1 MIGADYVLFFLG
13 LIWVAA
19 AAIFDIR
26 KREVPN
32 WLNFS
37 LILFALAFRYFYSV
51 FSGLDYFLF
60 GFLGFAFFFALAHLF
75 YYGKVFAG
83 GDAKL
88 LMGLGVVLP
97 MFSDY
102 LVNFQMLLYFVLVFM
117 VVGSLYGLVYSF
129 FLVFLH
135 LKRFAAEF
143 REQFRK
149 KISLFYIS
157 LFFVVASLIFT
168 LYAGGISWLLPVV
181 LIFLPF
187 LYVYA
192 KSVEEACMVKALL
205 LKEVT
210 EGDWLYEP
218 LHLGGKILM
227 PRWEGLTRRQVEF
240 IQRYGRRR
248 ILIKQGIP
256 FVPAFFFAYLF
267 FFAKFWF
274 GWF

>member
-1 MIGADYVLFFLG
+1 MIGADIFLFFLG

-19 AAIFDIR
+19 ASICDIR

-37 LILFALAFRYFYSV
+37 LILFALAFRYFYGV
-51 FSGLDYFLF
+51 LNEFDYFLY

-102 LVNFQMLLYFVLVFM
+102 LVNFQMMLYFVLMFM
-117 VVGSLYGLVYSF
+117 IVGSVYGLFYSF
-129 FLVFLH
+129 VLVSLNVR
-135 LKRFAAEF
+135 RFAAEF
-143 REQFRK
+143 REQFWK
-149 KISLFYIS
+149 KLPLFYIS

-181 LIFLPF
+181 LLFLPF

-192 KSVEEACMVKALL
+192 KSVEEACMVAALL
-205 LKEVT
+205 PREVT

-218 LHLGGKILM
+218 LRVGGKIFV
-227 PRWEGLTRRQVEF
+227 PRWEGLTKRQVEF
-240 IQRYGRRR
+240 VQRHGKRR

-267 FFAKFWF
+267 FFAKIWLGLF
-274 GWF
+274 